1 VFICVH
7 LWQIYSV
14 ISSAA
19 SSFDLTRL
27 RERLKP
33 FRLHWFPRLR
43 STNDHAAELRR
54 RRELFAPAVVLTGHQ
69 TAGRGR
75 GGNAWWSK
83 QGSLTVTIVLAAG
96 DRVEPHQLPLVAGLA
111 VRNAAAELTGNDEIQ
126 LKWPNDVLHQGK
138 KLAGLL
144 CERVLGA
151 DLVGIGINVNV
162 PVARAPKSIRDRMTS
177 LSTIRGQPLDIT
189 ETLAIVAGHL
199 RLTLD
204 RAAGRSFST
213 VLREYDQ
220 HHALIG
226 RHVCVTA
233 NASEP
238 PVCGK
243 CEGLDSI
250 GRLLLRSRGKLEHV
264 ISGQVQLR

>member
-1 VFICVH
+1 MTGP
-7 LWQIYSV
+7 
-14 ISSAA
+14 A
-19 SSFDLTRL
+19 SSFDLNRL

-43 STNDHAAELRR
+43 STNDHAAKLRTR
-54 RRELFAPAVVLTGHQ
+54 GELFAPAAVLTAHQ
-69 TAGRGR
+69 IAGRGR
-75 GGNAWWSK
+75 GSNTWWSK
-83 QGSLTVTIVLAAG
+83 PGSLTVTFVLAAG

-111 VRNAAAELTGNDEIQ
+111 VRNAAAELSGDDAIQ
-126 LKWPNDVLHQGK
+126 LKWPNDVLHHDK

-162 PVARAPKSIRDRMTS
+162 PATKAPKSMRDRITS
-177 LSTIRGQPLDIT
+177 LSDIRGQALDIT
-189 ETLAIVAGHL
+189 ETLAIVASHL

-213 VLREYDQ
+213 LLREYDQ

-233 NASEP
+233 NAFEP

-264 ISGQVQLR
+264 ISGQVQVR